1 MSTVWVM
8 LVLVQAAFASSLA
21 GERLLRICWAVGV
34 LVDVVRAS
42 QQTKPSTEL
51 LMDTVK
57 LLEVAFPAFGITVQ
71 IGEICAG
78 TAVFTTEY
86 SGLVIPKVAFRSAL
100 RLVSAVPVI
109 TA

>member
-1 MSTVWVM
+1 M
-8 LVLVQAAFASSLA
+8 LVLVQTAFASSLA
-21 GERLLRICWAVGV
+21 GERPLRTCWAVGV
-34 LVDVVRAS
+34 FVDVVSAS
-42 QQTKPSTEL
+42 QQASPSTEL
-51 LMDTVK
+51 LIDTVK

-86 SGLVIPKVAFRSAL
+86 RELVIPRVAFRSAL